1 MALTLQ
7 TLYQV
12 IAPKRL
18 PNPKGVANSPT
29 FDPSNNQNVLSA
41 PQYREHLE
49 DIFTTCASS
58 DSRDL
63 IRNLIVQDPDASASL
78 NAFLTL
84 SDTNPIILV
93 KDINGQI
100 DRNGLKIVNALIDS
114 LTTRYDYSKGFEY
127 TPSLKAIAEEM
138 RYMILA
144 EGMVMAEPIITKEG
158 IFNQVRLIQTNKL
171 EWFERENGRLVPEQV
186 PVNGGDNISL
196 DFPHIFVAYYRQDPS
211 KAYAYSPFVSVI
223 NTAAARQ
230 RIINDLYRIMQLTG
244 YPRMDISI
252 MEDVVR
258 ANAPDAIKSDPA
270 KMATY
275 ISQTINSISGT
286 ISNLRP
292 DQAFVHT
299 DSLEVG
305 IVNEKKAGM
314 SMDIEPV
321 IKTLNAQNQ
330 AALKTMATIL
340 GRGEAGVNTASVE
353 ARLFALQCDGLNAPV
368 GLLMSQMLTFLL
380 RLTGSTSKVEITF
393 APAEMRSL
401 IELEAQLNLM
411 AARLLYDLSEGII
424 DDDEY
429 HLRMYGRIRPDSSP
443 ILSGTKFYNSGTG
456 NTDINGNGNNDS
468 VTRSVTSKNDKAAQ
482 SNAVKK

>member
-1 MALTLQ
+1 MALSLQ
-7 TLYQV
+7 TVFQV
-12 IAPKRL
+12 ISPKRL
-18 PNPKGVANSPT
+18 PNPKGTANTPT
-29 FDPSNNQNVLSA
+29 YDPSNAQNVLSA

-49 DIFTTCASS
+49 DIFTNRASL

-63 IRNLIVQDPDASASL
+63 IRNLLVQDPDASASL

-84 SDTNPIILV
+84 SDTKPIILV
-93 KDINGQI
+93 KDANGLI
-100 DRNGLKIVNALIDS
+100 DRNGLKVVNALIDS
-114 LTTRYDYSKGFEY
+114 LTTRFDYTKGFEY
-127 TPSLKAIAEEM
+127 TPDLRAIAEEM

-144 EGMVMAEPIITKEG
+144 EGMVMGEPIITKEG
-158 IFNQVRLIQTNKL
+158 IFNQIRLIQTNKL

-244 YPRMDISI
+244 YPRMDIAV
-252 MEDVVR
+252 MEDVIR
-258 ANAPDAIKSDPA
+258 ANAPEHIKNDAA
-270 KMATY
+270 KMTTY
-275 ISQTINSISGT
+275 INQTLASINST
-286 ISNLRP
+286 IANLRP

-299 DSLEVG
+299 DAVEVG
-305 IVNEKKAGM
+305 IVNDKKAGM

-353 ARLFALQCDGLNAPV
+353 ARLFALQCDGLNVPV
-368 GLLMSQMLTFLL
+368 ALLMSQMFTFLL
-380 RLTGSTSKVEITF
+380 RLTGSTSRVEVSFT
-393 APAEMRSL
+393 PAEMRSP
-401 IELEAQLNLM
+401 IELEAQMNLM
-411 AARLLYDLSEGII
+411 DARLLYGLSEGLI

-443 ILSGTKFYNSGTG
+443 ILSGTKFYNASGSG
-456 NTDINGNGNNDS
+456 DVNGNGNNDS

>member
-1 MALTLQ
+1 MALLQ
-7 TLYQV
+7 TAYKV

-18 PNPKGVANSPT
+18 PNPKGTANSPT

-49 DIFTTCASS
+49 DIFTTRASS

-93 KDINGQI
+93 KDINGAI
-100 DRNGLKIVNALIDS
+100 DRNGLKVVNALIDS

-144 EGMVMAEPIITKEG
+144 EGMVMGEPIITKEG
-158 IFNQVRLIQTNKL
+158 VFNQVRLIQTNKL

-252 MEDVVR
+252 MEDVIR
-258 ANAPDAIKSDPA
+258 ANAPDSIKSDPT

-275 ISQTINSISGT
+275 ISQTINSISST

-305 IVNEKKAGM
+305 MVNDKKAGM
-314 SMDIEPV
+314 SIDIEPV

-380 RLTGSTSKVEITF
+380 RLTGSTSKVEVTF
-393 APAEMRSL
+393 APAEMRSP

-443 ILSGTKFYNSGTG
+443 ILSGTKFYNAGTQG
-456 NTDINGNGNNDS
+456 DVNGNGNNDS

>member
-1 MALTLQ
+1 MALSLQ
-7 TLYQV
+7 TVFQV
-12 IAPKRL
+12 ISPKRL
-18 PNPKGVANSPT
+18 PNPKGTANTPT
-29 FDPSNNQNVLSA
+29 YDPSNAQNVLSA

-49 DIFTTCASS
+49 DIFTNRASL

-63 IRNLIVQDPDASASL
+63 IRNLLVQDPDASASL

-84 SDTNPIILV
+84 SDTKPIILV
-93 KDINGQI
+93 KDANGLI
-100 DRNGLKIVNALIDS
+100 DRNGLKVVNALIDS
-114 LTTRYDYSKGFEY
+114 LTTRFDYTKGFEY
-127 TPSLKAIAEEM
+127 TPDLRAIAEEM
-138 RYMILA
+138 RYLILA
-144 EGMVMAEPIITKEG
+144 EGMVMGEPIITKEG
-158 IFNQVRLIQTNKL
+158 IFNQIRLIQTNKL

-252 MEDVVR
+252 MEEVIR
-258 ANAPDAIKSDPA
+258 ANAPENIKNDAA
-270 KMATY
+270 KMTTY
-275 ISQTINSISGT
+275 IDQTLALINRT
-286 ISNLRP
+286 IANLRP

-299 DSLEVG
+299 DAVEVG
-305 IVNEKKAGM
+305 IVNDKKAGM

-353 ARLFALQCDGLNAPV
+353 ARLFALQCDGLNVPV
-368 GLLMSQMLTFLL
+368 ALLMSQMFTFLL
-380 RLTGSTSKVEITF
+380 RLTGSTSRVEVIFT
-393 APAEMRSL
+393 PAEMRSP

-443 ILSGTKFYNSGTG
+443 ILSGTKFYNASSSG
-456 NTDINGNGNNDS
+456 DVNGNGNNDS

>member
-49 DIFTTCASS
+49 DIFTTRASS

-393 APAEMRSL
+393 APAEMRSP

>member
-49 DIFTTCASS
+49 DIFTTRASS

-393 APAEMRSL
+393 APAEMRSP

-443 ILSGTKFYNSGTG
+443 ILSGTKFYTSGTG
-456 NTDINGNGNNDS
+456 NTNINGNGNNDS

>member
-49 DIFTTCASS
+49 DIFTTRASS

-353 ARLFALQCDGLNAPV
+353 ARLFALQCDGLSAPV

-393 APAEMRSL
+393 APAEMRSP

>member
-1 MALTLQ
+1 MALLQ
-7 TLYQV
+7 TAYKV

-18 PNPKGVANSPT
+18 PNPKGTANSPT

-49 DIFTTCASS
+49 DIFTTRASS

-93 KDINGQI
+93 KDINGAI
-100 DRNGLKIVNALIDS
+100 DRNGLKVVNALIDS

-144 EGMVMAEPIITKEG
+144 EGMVMGEPIITKEG
-158 IFNQVRLIQTNKL
+158 VFNQVRLIQTNKL

-252 MEDVVR
+252 MEDVIR
-258 ANAPDAIKSDPA
+258 ANAPDSIKSDPA

-275 ISQTINSISGT
+275 ISQTINSISST

-305 IVNEKKAGM
+305 MVNDKKAGM
-314 SMDIEPV
+314 SIDIEPV

-368 GLLMSQMLTFLL
+368 GLLMSQMFTFLL
-380 RLTGSTSKVEITF
+380 RLTGSTSKVEVTF
-393 APAEMRSL
+393 APAEMRSP

-443 ILSGTKFYNSGTG
+443 ILSGTKFYNAGSG
-456 NTDINGNGNNDS
+456 NTDVNGNGNNDS

>member
-1 MALTLQ
+1 MALSLQ
-7 TLYQV
+7 TVFQV
-12 IAPKRL
+12 ISPKRL
-18 PNPKGVANSPT
+18 PNPKGTANTPT
-29 FDPSNNQNVLSA
+29 YDPSNAQNVLSA

-49 DIFTTCASS
+49 DIFTNRASL

-63 IRNLIVQDPDASASL
+63 IRNLLVQDPDASASL

-84 SDTNPIILV
+84 SDTKPIILV
-93 KDINGQI
+93 KDANGLI
-100 DRNGLKIVNALIDS
+100 DRNGLKVVNALIDS
-114 LTTRYDYSKGFEY
+114 LTTRFDYTKGFEY
-127 TPSLKAIAEEM
+127 TPDLRAIAEEM

-144 EGMVMAEPIITKEG
+144 EGMVMGEPIITKEG
-158 IFNQVRLIQTNKL
+158 IFNQIRLIQTNKL

-252 MEDVVR
+252 MEEVIR
-258 ANAPDAIKSDPA
+258 ANAPENIKNDAA
-270 KMATY
+270 KMTTY
-275 ISQTINSISGT
+275 INQTLASINTT
-286 ISNLRP
+286 IANLRP

-299 DSLEVG
+299 DTVEVG
-305 IVNEKKAGM
+305 IVNDKKAGM

-353 ARLFALQCDGLNAPV
+353 ARLFALQCDGLNVPV
-368 GLLMSQMLTFLL
+368 ALLMSQMFTFLL
-380 RLTGSTSKVEITF
+380 RLTGSTSRVEVSFT
-393 APAEMRSL
+393 PAEMRSP

-424 DDDEY
+424 DDDVY
-429 HLRMYGRIRPDSSP
+429 HLQMYGRIRPDSAP
-443 ILSGTKFYNSGTG
+443 MLSGTKFYSASSGGDVNS
-456 NTDINGNGNNDS
+456 NGNNDS
-468 VTRSVTSKNDKAAQ
+468 ITRSVSSKSDKAAQ
-482 SNAVKK
+482 SNAIKK

>member
-1 MALTLQ
+1 MALLQ
-7 TLYQV
+7 TAYKV

-18 PNPKGVANSPT
+18 PNPKGTANSPT

-49 DIFTTCASS
+49 DIFTTRASS

-93 KDINGQI
+93 KDINGAI
-100 DRNGLKIVNALIDS
+100 DRNGLKVVNALIDS

-144 EGMVMAEPIITKEG
+144 EGMVMGEPIITKEG
-158 IFNQVRLIQTNKL
+158 VFSQVRLIQTNKL

-252 MEDVVR
+252 MEDVIR
-258 ANAPDAIKSDPA
+258 ANAPDAIKSDPT

-305 IVNEKKAGM
+305 MVNDKKAGM
-314 SMDIEPV
+314 SIDIEPV

-380 RLTGSTSKVEITF
+380 RLTGSTSKVEVTF
-393 APAEMRSL
+393 APAEMRSP

-443 ILSGTKFYNSGTG
+443 ILSGTKFYNAGTQG
-456 NTDINGNGNNDS
+456 DVNGNGNNDS
-468 VTRSVTSKNDKAAQ
+468 VTRSVTSKSDKAAQ

>member
-49 DIFTTCASS
+49 DIFTTRASS

-127 TPSLKAIAEEM
+127 TPSLKAVAEEM

-393 APAEMRSL
+393 APAEMRSP

>member
-1 MALTLQ
+1 MALLQ
-7 TLYQV
+7 TAYKV

-18 PNPKGVANSPT
+18 PNPKGTANSPT

-49 DIFTTCASS
+49 DIFTTRASS

-93 KDINGQI
+93 KDINGAI
-100 DRNGLKIVNALIDS
+100 DRNGLKVVNALIDS

-144 EGMVMAEPIITKEG
+144 EGMVMGEPIITKEG
-158 IFNQVRLIQTNKL
+158 VFNQVRLIQTNKL

-252 MEDVVR
+252 MEDVIR
-258 ANAPDAIKSDPA
+258 ANAPDSIKSDPA

-275 ISQTINSISGT
+275 ISQTINSISST

-305 IVNEKKAGM
+305 MVNDKKAGM
-314 SMDIEPV
+314 SIDIEPV

-380 RLTGSTSKVEITF
+380 RLTGSTSKVEVTF
-393 APAEMRSL
+393 APAEMRSP

-443 ILSGTKFYNSGTG
+443 ILSGTKFYNAGTQG
-456 NTDINGNGNNDS
+456 DVNGNGNNDS

>member
-1 MALTLQ
+1 MALSLQ
-7 TLYQV
+7 TVFQV
-12 IAPKRL
+12 ISPKRL
-18 PNPKGVANSPT
+18 PNPKGTANTPT
-29 FDPSNNQNVLSA
+29 YDPSNAQNVLSA

-49 DIFTTCASS
+49 DIFTNRASL

-63 IRNLIVQDPDASASL
+63 IRNLLVQDPDASASL

-84 SDTNPIILV
+84 SDTKPVILV
-93 KDINGQI
+93 KDANGLI
-100 DRNGLKIVNALIDS
+100 DRNGLKVVNALIDS
-114 LTTRYDYSKGFEY
+114 LTTRFDYTKGFEY
-127 TPSLKAIAEEM
+127 TPDLRAIAEEM
-138 RYMILA
+138 RYLILA
-144 EGMVMAEPIITKEG
+144 EGMVMGEPIITKEG
-158 IFNQVRLIQTNKL
+158 IFNQIRLIQTNKL

-252 MEDVVR
+252 MEDVIR
-258 ANAPDAIKSDPA
+258 ANAPENIKNDAA
-270 KMATY
+270 KMTIY
-275 ISQTINSISGT
+275 INQTLASINST
-286 ISNLRP
+286 IANLRP
-292 DQAFVHT
+292 DQDFVHT
-299 DSLEVG
+299 DAVEVG
-305 IVNEKKAGM
+305 IVNDKKAGM

-353 ARLFALQCDGLNAPV
+353 ARLFALQCDGLNVPV
-368 GLLMSQMLTFLL
+368 ALLMSQMFTFLL
-380 RLTGSTSKVEITF
+380 RLTGSTSRVEVIFT
-393 APAEMRSL
+393 PAEMRSP

-443 ILSGTKFYNSGTG
+443 ILSGTKFYNAGG
-456 NTDINGNGNNDS
+456 ATDVNPNGSNDS

>member
-1 MALTLQ
+1 MALSLQ
-7 TLYQV
+7 TVFQV
-12 IAPKRL
+12 ISPKRL
-18 PNPKGVANSPT
+18 PNPKGTANTPT
-29 FDPSNNQNVLSA
+29 YDPSNAQNVLSA

-49 DIFTTCASS
+49 DIFTNRASL

-63 IRNLIVQDPDASASL
+63 IRNLLVQDPDASASL

-84 SDTNPIILV
+84 SDTKPIILV
-93 KDINGQI
+93 KDANGLI
-100 DRNGLKIVNALIDS
+100 DRNGLKVVNALIDS
-114 LTTRYDYSKGFEY
+114 LTTRFDYTKGFEY
-127 TPSLKAIAEEM
+127 TPDLRAIAEEM
-138 RYMILA
+138 RYLILA
-144 EGMVMAEPIITKEG
+144 EGMVMGEPIITKEG
-158 IFNQVRLIQTNKL
+158 IFNQIRLIQTNKL

-252 MEDVVR
+252 MEEVIR
-258 ANAPDAIKSDPA
+258 ANAPENIKNDAA
-270 KMATY
+270 KMTIY
-275 ISQTINSISGT
+275 INQTLASINST
-286 ISNLRP
+286 IANLRP

-299 DSLEVG
+299 DAVEVG
-305 IVNEKKAGM
+305 IVNDKKAGM

-353 ARLFALQCDGLNAPV
+353 ARLFALQCDGLNVPV
-368 GLLMSQMLTFLL
+368 ALLMSQMFTFLL
-380 RLTGSTSKVEITF
+380 RLTGSTSRVEVIFT
-393 APAEMRSL
+393 PAEMRSP

-443 ILSGTKFYNSGTG
+443 ILSGTKFYNAGG
-456 NTDINGNGNNDS
+456 ATDVNGNGNNDS

>member
-1 MALTLQ
+1 MALSLQ
-7 TLYQV
+7 TVFQV
-12 IAPKRL
+12 LTPKRL
-18 PNPKGVANSPT
+18 PNPKGTANSPT
-29 FDPSNNQNVLSA
+29 FDPANNANVLSA

-49 DIFTTCASS
+49 DIFTTRASS

-63 IRNLIVQDPDASASL
+63 IRNLLVQDPDASASL

-84 SDTNPIILV
+84 SDTKPIILV
-93 KDINGQI
+93 KDINGAI
-100 DRNGLKIVNALIDS
+100 DRNGLKILNALIDS

-127 TPSLKAIAEEM
+127 TPDLRAIAEEM

-144 EGMVMAEPIITKEG
+144 EGMVMGEPIVTKEG
-158 IFNQVRLIQTNKL
+158 IFNKVRLIKTNDL

-186 PVNGGDNISL
+186 PSNGGDNISL

-244 YPRMDISI
+244 YPRMDIAI
-252 MEDVVR
+252 MEDVIR
-258 ANAPDAIKSDPA
+258 ANAPESIKSDTA

-275 ISQTINSISGT
+275 ITQTIGSIST
-286 ISNLRP
+286 AIANLRP

-299 DSLEVG
+299 DAVEVG
-305 IVNEKKAGM
+305 IVNEGKSGM
-314 SMDIEPV
+314 TLNIEPV

-353 ARLFALQCDGLNAPV
+353 ARLFALQCDGLNVPV
-368 GLLMSQMLTFLL
+368 ALLMSQMFTFLL
-380 RLTGSTSKVEITF
+380 RLTGSNSRVEVSFT
-393 APAEMRSL
+393 PAEMRSP

-429 HLRMYGRIRPDSSP
+429 HLRMYGRLRPDSSP
-443 ILSGTKFYNSGTG
+443 ILSGTKFYNASGS
-456 NTDINGNGNNDS
+456 NDVNGNDQKDPIAQS
-468 VTRSVTSKNDKAAQ
+468 VKSKDDKSAK

>member
-1 MALTLQ
+1 MALLQ
-7 TLYQV
+7 TAYKV

-18 PNPKGVANSPT
+18 PNPKGTANSPT

-49 DIFTTCASS
+49 DIFTTRASS

-93 KDINGQI
+93 KDINGAI
-100 DRNGLKIVNALIDS
+100 DRNGLKVVNALIDS

-144 EGMVMAEPIITKEG
+144 EGMVMGEPIITKEG
-158 IFNQVRLIQTNKL
+158 VFNQVRLIQTNKL

-252 MEDVVR
+252 MEDVIR
-258 ANAPDAIKSDPA
+258 ANAPDSIKSDPT

-275 ISQTINSISGT
+275 ISQTINSISST

-305 IVNEKKAGM
+305 MVNDKKAGM
-314 SMDIEPV
+314 SIDIEPV

-380 RLTGSTSKVEITF
+380 RLTGSTSKVEVTF
-393 APAEMRSL
+393 APAEMRSP

-443 ILSGTKFYNSGTG
+443 ILSGTKFYNAG
-456 NTDINGNGNNDS
+456 NQGDVNGNGNNDS

>member
-1 MALTLQ
+1 MALSLQ
-7 TLYQV
+7 TVFQV
-12 IAPKRL
+12 ISPKRL
-18 PNPKGVANSPT
+18 PNPKGTANTPT
-29 FDPSNNQNVLSA
+29 YDPSNAQNVLSA

-49 DIFTTCASS
+49 DIFTNRASL

-63 IRNLIVQDPDASASL
+63 IRNLLVQDPDASASL

-84 SDTNPIILV
+84 ADTKPIILV
-93 KDINGQI
+93 KDANGLI
-100 DRNGLKIVNALIDS
+100 DRNGLKVVNALIDS
-114 LTTRYDYSKGFEY
+114 LTTRFDYTKGFEY
-127 TPSLKAIAEEM
+127 TPDLRAIAEEM
-138 RYMILA
+138 RYLILA
-144 EGMVMAEPIITKEG
+144 EGMVMGEPIITKEG
-158 IFNQVRLIQTNKL
+158 IFNQIRLIQTSKL

-252 MEDVVR
+252 MEDVIR
-258 ANAPDAIKSDPA
+258 ANAPENIKNDAA
-270 KMATY
+270 KMTIY
-275 ISQTINSISGT
+275 INQTLASINST
-286 ISNLRP
+286 IANLRP

-299 DSLEVG
+299 DAVEVG
-305 IVNEKKAGM
+305 IVNDKKAGM

-330 AALKTMATIL
+330 AGLKTMATIL

-353 ARLFALQCDGLNAPV
+353 ARLFALQCDGLNVPV
-368 GLLMSQMLTFLL
+368 ALLMSQMFTFLL
-380 RLTGSTSKVEITF
+380 RLTGSTSRVEVTF
-393 APAEMRSL
+393 TPAEMRSP

-443 ILSGTKFYNSGTG
+443 ILSGTKFYNAGG
-456 NTDINGNGNNDS
+456 ATDVNGNGNNDS

>member
-1 MALTLQ
+1 MALSLQ
-7 TLYQV
+7 TVFQV
-12 IAPKRL
+12 ISPKRL
-18 PNPKGVANSPT
+18 PNPKGTANTPT
-29 FDPSNNQNVLSA
+29 YDPSNAQNVLSA

-49 DIFTTCASS
+49 DIFTNRASL

-63 IRNLIVQDPDASASL
+63 IRNLLVQDPDASASL

-84 SDTNPIILV
+84 SDTKPIILV
-93 KDINGQI
+93 KDANGLI
-100 DRNGLKIVNALIDS
+100 DRNGLKVVNALIDS
-114 LTTRYDYSKGFEY
+114 LTTRFDYTKGFEY
-127 TPSLKAIAEEM
+127 TPDLRAIAEEM
-138 RYMILA
+138 RYLILA
-144 EGMVMAEPIITKEG
+144 EGMVMGEPIITKEG
-158 IFNQVRLIQTNKL
+158 IFNQIRLIQTNKL

-252 MEDVVR
+252 MEDVIR
-258 ANAPDAIKSDPA
+258 ANAPENIKNDAA
-270 KMATY
+270 KMTTY
-275 ISQTINSISGT
+275 IDQTLALINRT
-286 ISNLRP
+286 IANLRP

-299 DSLEVG
+299 DAVEVG
-305 IVNEKKAGM
+305 IVNDKKAGM

-353 ARLFALQCDGLNAPV
+353 ARLFALQCDGLNVPV
-368 GLLMSQMLTFLL
+368 ALLMSQMFTFLL
-380 RLTGSTSKVEITF
+380 RLTGSTSRVEVIFT
-393 APAEMRSL
+393 PAEMRSP

-443 ILSGTKFYNSGTG
+443 ILSGTKFYNAGG
-456 NTDINGNGNNDS
+456 ATDVNGNGNNDS

>member
-7 TLYQV
+7 IVYQV

-18 PNPKGVANSPT
+18 PNPKGTANSPT
-29 FDPSNNQNVLSA
+29 FDPSNAQNVLSA

-49 DIFTTCASS
+49 DIFTTRASS

-93 KDINGQI
+93 KDINGAI
-100 DRNGLKIVNALIDS
+100 DRNGLKVVNALIDS
-114 LTTRYDYSKGFEY
+114 LTTRYDYTKGFEY

-144 EGMVMAEPIITKEG
+144 EGMVLAEPIITKEG

-171 EWFERENGRLVPEQV
+171 EWYERENGRLVPEQV

-252 MEDVVR
+252 MEDVIR
-258 ANAPDAIKSDPA
+258 TNAPDSIKSDPA

-275 ISQTINSISGT
+275 ISNTINSISST

-305 IVNEKKAGM
+305 MVNEKKAGM
-314 SMDIEPV
+314 SIDIEPV

-368 GLLMSQMLTFLL
+368 SLLMSQMFTFLL
-380 RLTGSTSKVEITF
+380 RLTGSTSKVEVSF
-393 APAEMRSL
+393 APAEMRSP

-443 ILSGTKFYNSGTG
+443 ILSGTKFYKTGSG

>member
-1 MALTLQ
+1 MALLQ
-7 TLYQV
+7 TAYKV

-18 PNPKGVANSPT
+18 PNPKGTANSPT

-49 DIFTTCASS
+49 DIFTTRASS

-93 KDINGQI
+93 KDINGAI
-100 DRNGLKIVNALIDS
+100 DRNGLKVVNALIDS

-144 EGMVMAEPIITKEG
+144 EGMVMGEPIITKEG
-158 IFNQVRLIQTNKL
+158 VFNQVRLIQTNKL

-252 MEDVVR
+252 MEDVIR
-258 ANAPDAIKSDPA
+258 ANAPDSIKSDPT

-305 IVNEKKAGM
+305 MVNDKKAGM
-314 SMDIEPV
+314 SIDIEPV

-380 RLTGSTSKVEITF
+380 RLTGSTSKVEVTF
-393 APAEMRSL
+393 APAEMRSP

-443 ILSGTKFYNSGTG
+443 ILSGTKFYNAGTQG
-456 NTDINGNGNNDS
+456 DVNGNGNNDS
-468 VTRSVTSKNDKAAQ
+468 VTRSVTSKSDKAAQ

>member
-18 PNPKGVANSPT
+18 PNPKGTANSPT

-49 DIFTTCASS
+49 DIFTTRASS

-314 SMDIEPV
+314 SIDIEPV

-393 APAEMRSL
+393 APAEMRSP

-443 ILSGTKFYNSGTG
+443 ILSGTKFYKAGTG

>member
-1 MALTLQ
+1 
-7 TLYQV
+7 
-12 IAPKRL
+12 
-18 PNPKGVANSPT
+18 
-29 FDPSNNQNVLSA
+29 
-41 PQYREHLE
+41 
-49 DIFTTCASS
+49 
-58 DSRDL
+58 
-63 IRNLIVQDPDASASL
+63 
-78 NAFLTL
+78 
-84 SDTNPIILV
+84 
-93 KDINGQI
+93 
-100 DRNGLKIVNALIDS
+100 
-114 LTTRYDYSKGFEY
+114 
-127 TPSLKAIAEEM
+127 M

-144 EGMVMAEPIITKEG
+144 EGMVMGEPIITKEG
-158 IFNQVRLIQTNKL
+158 IFNQIRLIQTNKL

-252 MEDVVR
+252 MEEVIR
-258 ANAPDAIKSDPA
+258 ANAPENIKNDAA
-270 KMATY
+270 KMTIY
-275 ISQTINSISGT
+275 INQTLASINST
-286 ISNLRP
+286 IANLRP

-299 DSLEVG
+299 DAVEVG
-305 IVNEKKAGM
+305 IVNDKKAGM

-353 ARLFALQCDGLNAPV
+353 ARLFALQCDGLNVPV
-368 GLLMSQMLTFLL
+368 ALLMSQMFTFLL
-380 RLTGSTSKVEITF
+380 RLTGSTSRVEVIFT
-393 APAEMRSL
+393 PAEMRSP

-443 ILSGTKFYNSGTG
+443 ILSGTKFYNAGG
-456 NTDINGNGNNDS
+456 ATDVNPNGNNDS

>member
-1 MALTLQ
+1 MALSLQ
-7 TLYQV
+7 TVFQV
-12 IAPKRL
+12 ISPKRL
-18 PNPKGVANSPT
+18 PNPKGTANTPT
-29 FDPSNNQNVLSA
+29 YDPSNAQNVLSA

-49 DIFTTCASS
+49 DIFTNRASL

-63 IRNLIVQDPDASASL
+63 IRNLLVQDPDASASL

-84 SDTNPIILV
+84 SDTKPVILV
-93 KDINGQI
+93 KDANGLI
-100 DRNGLKIVNALIDS
+100 DRNGLKVVNALIDS
-114 LTTRYDYSKGFEY
+114 LTTRFDYTKGFEY
-127 TPSLKAIAEEM
+127 TPDLRAIAEEM
-138 RYMILA
+138 RYLILA
-144 EGMVMAEPIITKEG
+144 EGMVMGEPIITKEG
-158 IFNQVRLIQTNKL
+158 IFNQIRLIQTNKL

-252 MEDVVR
+252 MEDVIR
-258 ANAPDAIKSDPA
+258 ANAPENIKNDAA
-270 KMATY
+270 KMTIY
-275 ISQTINSISGT
+275 INQTLASINST
-286 ISNLRP
+286 IANLRP

-299 DSLEVG
+299 DAVEVG
-305 IVNEKKAGM
+305 IVNDKKAGM

-353 ARLFALQCDGLNAPV
+353 ARLFALQCDGLNVPV
-368 GLLMSQMLTFLL
+368 ALLMSQMFTFLL
-380 RLTGSTSKVEITF
+380 RLTGSTSRVEVIFT
-393 APAEMRSL
+393 PAEMRSP

-443 ILSGTKFYNSGTG
+443 ILSGTKFYNAGG
-456 NTDINGNGNNDS
+456 ATDVNPNGSNDS